1 MNLIYYSK
9 QKKVRQILLLFIT
22 SAFGMVSMLC
32 INYFLAKLLTKEQ
45 FGNYSLL
52 INLFMF
58 AQVIFNFGIFQSL
71 SRMIALTDLE
81 KEKRE
86 YYGIGII
93 FVFLLYLIMSICLIA
108 YAFTSSNINSNG
120 MVSTL
125 LIAIPFG
132 WIYLFTNFNE
142 LLLQGSNQIG
152 LLSNSRLV
160 PRLVFVILLGI
171 IAYRNLSPTL
181 NDIVILYFSSYLV
194 SYIYI
199 IYSIK
204 PLFKNIKSRFIEV
217 IAANKKFGFNIYI
230 GALVAV
236 GMSSLSGILIGYFG
250 VNNISVGYFTIAC
263 QLCAPLAMIPNVMAT
278 VYFKKFA
285 NSHKID
291 KRLIFLMFVI
301 IVVALFIIFL
311 LAEPIVNIIYGPSYY
326 DAISLIK
333 LSAIGFLLYG
343 VGDFFN
349 RFLLANGKG
358 KELRNTSFY
367 VGTTLLIANFVL
379 IKYYAAEGAA
389 VAKIIAGIIYSLV
402 ILYYYNLTVKQN
414 ILK

>member
-1 MNLIYYSK
+1 MKLIYYSK
-9 QKKVRQILLLFIT
+9 QKQVRQTLLLFMT
-22 SAFGMVSMLC
+22 SGLGMVSMLC
-32 INYFLAKLLTKEQ
+32 INYFLAKLLTREQ

-52 INLFMF
+52 INIFMF
-58 AQVIFNFGIFQSL
+58 AQTLFNFGIFQSL
-71 SRMIALTDLE
+71 SRLIALSDIE
-81 KEKRE
+81 KTKRE

-93 FVFLLYLIMSICLIA
+93 FVFLLYSIMSMCLVV
-108 YAFTSSNINSNG
+108 YAFTSSNINNNG

-142 LLLQGSNQIG
+142 LLLQGSNRIG

-160 PRLVFVILLGI
+160 PRLVFVAILAVIFYLNY
-171 IAYRNLSPTL
+171 APTL
-181 NDIVILYFSSYLV
+181 NNIVILYFTSYLV

-204 PLFKNIKSRFIEV
+204 PLFKETKSRFREV
-217 IAANKKFGFNIYI
+217 FNANKKFGFNIYI

-236 GMSSLSGILIGYFG
+236 GMSSLSGILISHFG

-263 QLCAPLAMIPNVMAT
+263 QLCAPLAVIPNVMAT

-285 NSHKID
+285 NSSKID
-291 KRLIFLMFVI
+291 KRLILMMFIISIISLFVI
-301 IVVALFIIFL
+301 FV
-311 LAEPIVNIIYGPSYY
+311 LAEPVVNLIYGPSYY
-326 DAISLIK
+326 DAINLIR

-367 VGTTLLIANFVL
+367 VGTTLLIANLIL

-414 ILK
+414 ISK